1 MVQQNDGKKKKNS
14 DSANENAGDETLV
27 IENPPTDGEDQELV
41 RAEIDAEMKAEIE
54 AIEEEEV
61 LEALAAAEDATDEA
75 QAAAEEAISEAQ
87 AAKADSESDSQG
99 YSTSREADTNEPDE
113 AAPEKEQ
120 VKIEFPFSELIR
132 ERVPKAF
139 EVAEKVATDWKNEGN
154 FADLGITHPVAGI
167 VAAQAL
173 TKAKEV
179 EKKLEEK
186 GVISMAKMGFAIA
199 KSQVEHLKN
208 KIVK

>member
-1 MVQQNDGKKKKNS
+1 MVQQNDGKKKKNQNRS
-14 DSANENAGDETLV
+14 EENAGDETV
-27 IENPPTDGEDQELV
+27 VTETPMTESEDQ
-41 RAEIDAEMKAEIE
+41 
-54 AIEEEEV
+54 EV
-61 LEALAAAEDATDEA
+61 LEALDAAEEAADEA
-75 QAAAEEAISEAQ
+75 QAAAEEAMAEAQ
-87 AAKADSESDSQG
+87 STQTDADSQG
-99 YSTSREADTNEPDE
+99 YTASSETDASEPDE
-113 AAPEKEQ
+113 SASEKEK
-120 VKIEFPFSELIR
+120 VTIEFPFSGLIR

-139 EVAEKVATDWKNEGN
+139 EVAEKVATDWKNEGD

-173 TKAKEV
+173 IKAKEV

-199 KSQVEHLKN
+199 KSQVDQIKN